1 MDILKDA
8 IGAITNRLSGLWPPP
23 AETHSLVEGRLI
35 PCQWTPNGVSSES
48 TDPVHHIDPLVFS
61 GSAEQAWEVL
71 KEVIVREGGTIQ
83 DEQAEY
89 LWSTFLIPL
98 FGYVDDVEFR
108 LAPDE
113 GVVHVRSS
121 ARFGWYDLNVNRTRV
136 EQLRASLGKALQG

>member
-8 IGAITNRLSGLWPPP
+8 IGAITNQLSGLWPPP
-23 AETHSLVEGRLI
+23 AEKHSLVDGRLM
-35 PCQWTPNGVSSES
+35 PCQWTPNCVSSES
-48 TDPVHHIDPLVFS
+48 GDPVHHVAPLVFS
-61 GSAEQAWEVL
+61 GTAERAWAVL

-83 DEQAEY
+83 DEQTGY

-113 GVVHVRSS
+113 GVVHIRSS
-121 ARFGWYDLNVNRTRV
+121 ARFGLYDLNVNRTRV
-136 EQLRASLGKALQG
+136 EQLRAALGRDLQG